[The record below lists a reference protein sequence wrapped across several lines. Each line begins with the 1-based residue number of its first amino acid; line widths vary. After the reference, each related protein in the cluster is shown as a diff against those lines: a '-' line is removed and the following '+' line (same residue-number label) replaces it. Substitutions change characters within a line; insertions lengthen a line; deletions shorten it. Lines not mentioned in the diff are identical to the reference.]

1 MAEMVIKYIY
11 IEVCKSKR
19 LNEGETEKQTNKQNS
34 QWYIVIQLLKNIN
47 KVLKVVREKGWIAYR
62 GIKIRVR
69 AGFLSNALH
78 WSDNDIFKCWNKQ
91 K

>member
-47 KVLKVVREKGWIAYR
+47 KVLKVVREKG
-62 GIKIRVR
+62 
-69 AGFLSNALH
+69 
-78 WSDNDIFKCWNKQ
+78 
-91 K
+91 